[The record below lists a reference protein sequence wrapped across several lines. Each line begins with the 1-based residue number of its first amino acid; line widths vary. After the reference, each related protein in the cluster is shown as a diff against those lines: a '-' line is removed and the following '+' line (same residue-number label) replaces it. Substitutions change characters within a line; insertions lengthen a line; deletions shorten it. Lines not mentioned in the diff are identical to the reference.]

1 MTGNGDG
8 GFTLVEL
15 LLVVAAMSVLAIGGT
30 LALGRF
36 GPSYTP
42 DAELLTALDAELATR
57 ARVARQ
63 VQGLEV
69 TTTGYR
75 RLERRLEGW
84 QPRGADGRWSGRAD
98 WNTADASGRRLLVFL
113 PDGRA
118 TPYDVAFRGAA
129 TGWRCIRDTW
139 TAPRCL
145 ET

>member
-1 MTGNGDG
+1 MRDS

-30 LALGRF
+30 LAVGRF
-36 GPSYTP
+36 GASSTP
-42 DAELLTALDAELATR
+42 DAQQLAKLDAELATR

-63 VQGLEV
+63 PQGLEV
-69 TTTGYR
+69 TPTGYR
-75 RLERRLEGW
+75 RLERRADGW

-98 WNTADASGRRLLVFL
+98 WDADDARGRRILVFL

-118 TPYDVAFRGAA
+118 TPYAVAFRAA
-129 TGWRCIRDTW
+129 AAGWRCVRDAW